1 MNKSTFSRVLYFI
14 FIPRENFLVKF
25 DPQSKFEIM
34 SGFDIKRLVG
44 LSELEAQQ
52 FKRSICG
59 GILFQSS
66 GHSMRTYFLF

>member
-1 MNKSTFSRVLYFI
+1 
-14 FIPRENFLVKF
+14 
-25 DPQSKFEIM
+25 M